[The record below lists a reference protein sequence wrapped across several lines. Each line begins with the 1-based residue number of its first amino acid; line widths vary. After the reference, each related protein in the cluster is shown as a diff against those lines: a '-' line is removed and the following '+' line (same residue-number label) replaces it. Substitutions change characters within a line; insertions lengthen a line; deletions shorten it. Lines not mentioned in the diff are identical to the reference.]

1 MTKAIDQPD
10 YAAFVAVLKARRE
23 NLSQAVR
30 DLATAVPGHPTEK
43 TREIAKTASVLWNG
57 FNVTAGSFADEHS
70 TL

>member
-30 DLATAVPGHPTEK
+30 DLATAVQLRDTPPK
-43 TREIAKTASVLWNG
+43 RSAKLPIP
-57 FNVTAGSFADEHS
+57 
-70 TL
+70 